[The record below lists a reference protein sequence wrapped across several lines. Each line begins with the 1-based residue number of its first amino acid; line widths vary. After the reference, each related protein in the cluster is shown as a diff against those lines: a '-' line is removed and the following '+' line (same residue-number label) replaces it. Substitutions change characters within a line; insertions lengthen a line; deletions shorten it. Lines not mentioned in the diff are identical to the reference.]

1 MATAVDSI
9 PGQFARA
16 AIFGGP
22 PLLRLQQRASL
33 AGAALLLASILVSTP
48 AAAAGASQDEQTGA
62 CNIKEILKFNL
73 PSPVELWVFTGMIS
87 CCADFTKVTGYMAVR
102 H

>member
-1 MATAVDSI
+1 MHILQSRDLRLTLGHIFRDAVATAVDSI

-22 PLLRLQQRASL
+22 PLLCIQQRASL

-48 AAAAGASQDEQTGA
+48 AAAAHTSQDEQTG
-62 CNIKEILKFNL
+62 
-73 PSPVELWVFTGMIS
+73 VQ
-87 CCADFTKVTGYMAVR
+87 
-102 H
+102 HH

>member
-1 MATAVDSI
+1 MHILQSRDLRLTLCQTFRDAVEAAVDSI

-16 AIFGGP
+16 AIFRGP

-48 AAAAGASQDEQTGA
+48 AAAAHTSQDEQTG
-62 CNIKEILKFNL
+62 
-73 PSPVELWVFTGMIS
+73 VQH
-87 CCADFTKVTGYMAVR
+87 Y
-102 H
+102 